1 MSNPVP
7 ASAAQESLWTQLI
20 VGRAAPVAGST
31 VAKPAED
38 AEEEATP
45 VQVEHAVRAV
55 NETLELRSI
64 GIQFEIDTDTDKVI
78 VKVVDRNNGV
88 VIRQIPNEE
97 VVRIAK
103 VMGEMSGL
111 LVDSAA

>member
-7 ASAAQESLWTQLI
+7 VSAAPESPWMQWVVARATPAA
-20 VGRAAPVAGST
+20 GNAAPA
-31 VAKPAED
+31 ADEAEP
-38 AEEEATP
+38 EATP
-45 VQVEHAVRAV
+45 VQVETAVRQV
-55 NETLELRSI
+55 NAALEIRSI
-64 GIQFEIDTDTDKVI
+64 GIQFEIDKDTDKVI
-78 VKVVDRNNGV
+78 VKVIDRNSGE
-88 VIRQIPNEE
+88 VIRQVPNEE

>member
-7 ASAAQESLWTQLI
+7 ASAAPESPWMQLA
-20 VGRAAPVAGST
+20 VGRAAPAASSASRVAD
-31 VAKPAED
+31 D
-38 AEEEATP
+38 AEPEATP
-45 VQVEHAVRAV
+45 VQVEAAVKQV
-55 NETLELRSI
+55 NAALEIRSI
-64 GIQFEIDTDTDKVI
+64 GIQFEIDKDTDKVI
-78 VKVVDRNNGV
+78 VKVIDRNTGE
-88 VIRQIPNEE
+88 VIRQVPNEE